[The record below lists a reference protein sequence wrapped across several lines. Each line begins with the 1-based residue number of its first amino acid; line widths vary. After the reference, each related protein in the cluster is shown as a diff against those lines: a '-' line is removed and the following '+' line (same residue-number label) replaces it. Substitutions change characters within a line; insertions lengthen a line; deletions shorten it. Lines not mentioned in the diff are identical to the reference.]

1 MVQSAEDSLSN
12 SIAQAIAGDQAAFSV
27 LFDQYKNLVFKT
39 SLLLLGSR
47 TEAEDAMQ
55 EVFHKKFAALA
66 TFDASRAA
74 FSTWLYRITVNQCLN
89 HRRVRRPLTA
99 PLDEAN
105 LTSQDKSRPG
115 WENIYAEAEAVR
127 QAVHSLSPKL
137 RAALVLRYYSEL
149 SLREMS
155 QVLEVPLGTV
165 KSRLDLALRCV
176 SRELRTGQPA
186 AGPSGKGESFDER

>member
-1 MVQSAEDSLSN
+1 MAQSAEDSLSN

-47 TEAEDAMQ
+47 MEAEDAMQ
-55 EVFHKKFAALA
+55 EVFHKTFAALT

-89 HRRVRRPLTA
+89 HRRVRRPLTT
-99 PLDEAN
+99 PLDETN
-105 LTSQDKSRPG
+105 LTSRDRSRPD
-115 WENIYAEAEAVR
+115 WEEAHAEAEAVR
-127 QAVHSLSPKL
+127 QAVHSLSSKL
-137 RAALVLRYYSEL
+137 RAVLVLRYYSEL
-149 SLREMS
+149 SLREIS
-155 QVLEVPLGTV
+155 QVLQVPLGTV

-176 SRELRTGQPA
+176 SRELQTGQPA
-186 AGPSGKGESFDER
+186 AGSPGEGGVVR